1 MTHLYVNKSCAC
13 LRTAPSPRTRCGLCR
28 GARPSLGYRQR
39 RTDLA
44 IYHLTAKV
52 ISRARGQS
60 IIAAAAYRSGSALR
74 DERYGLTH
82 NYTRNRKA
90 AHSEIM
96 SPAGAPVWVHDRETL
111 WNRVEAG
118 ERRKDSQLARA
129 IEIGLPV
136 ELSHA

>member
-1 MTHLYVNKSCAC
+1 MYQL
-13 LRTAPSPRTRCGLCR
+13 
-28 GARPSLGYRQR
+28 GAR
-39 RTDLA
+39 
-44 IYHLTAKV
+44 V

-60 IIAAAAYRSGSALR
+60 ITAAAAYRSGSALR
-74 DERYGLTH
+74 DERHGLTH
-82 NYTRNRKA
+82 NYTRSRKA

-96 SPAGAPVWVHDRETL
+96 SPAGAPAWVHDREML

-136 ELSHA
+136 ELCHPESLALVRDYIAPEFVSKGMLAAFSIF